1 MKRIVTVMISIFLIL
16 TMFVSCNGTSK
27 NTELVWVNYSGSA
40 EFYFNALNRDKL
52 DVNSIQHLAI
62 FKFDSFRDLEQFKND
77 FADDFSFEQTRD
89 GIQSFEMATE
99 NIDDE
104 YFKSDSL
111 FIVYVPS
118 ISGSYRYKVENVTT
132 KSENFTV
139 YVKQANNP
147 QIVSDDMAGWFLMLR
162 VPKTQIKDCTVF
174 DAQMVG

>member
-118 ISGSYRYKVENVTT
+118 ISCSYRYKFENMTT
-132 KSENFTV
+132 KVESFIV
-139 YVKQANNP
+139 YE
-147 QIVSDDMAGWFLMLR
+147 
-162 VPKTQIKDCTVF
+162 
-174 DAQMVG
+174 

>member
-1 MKRIVTVMISIFLIL
+1 MKKILAIIISIFIIL
-16 TMFVSCNGTSK
+16 TMLVACNSIS
-27 NTELVWVNYSGSA
+27 NSTELVWVGYSGSA
-40 EFYFNALNRDKL
+40 EFYFNALNRDKF
-52 DVNSIQHLAI
+52 DVDSIQHLAI
-62 FKFDSFRDLEQFKND
+62 FKFDSSTDLEQFKND

-89 GIQSFEMATE
+89 DIQSFEMATK

-132 KSENFTV
+132 KDENFTV

-162 VPKTQIKDCTVF
+162 IPKTQIEKCTVF
-174 DAQMVG
+174 DAQMVD